1 MAKEHK
7 VRKAGT
13 EKAITRARALRDL
26 TAGADP
32 GKYMGHANCHVR
44 RRCWQLMGRPLPE
57 SIDEQNV
64 FLATLQGT
72 PVPKDATQQPAFYL
86 SLRQRILH
94 EMPPFIEAVPVE
106 DVVVQATE

>member
-7 VRKAGT
+7 VRKTT
-13 EKAITRARALRDL
+13 EKTITRNHAHQALA
-26 TAGADP
+26 AGADP
-32 GKYMGHANCHVR
+32 QLFVKHGNFHVR
-44 RRCWQLMGRPLPE
+44 RYAWQKMGRPLPE
-57 SIDEQNV
+57 SVDEQNA

-94 EMPPFIEAVPVE
+94 EMPPFIEAVSVE
-106 DVVVQATE
+106 DTAVQATE